1 MKLSTHFQTNLY
13 HLTKKICN
21 IYIHDRLR
29 RWRETPESEVAE
41 EPAKSEWVPEEKVPS
56 SDAGEMRCTLEE
68 KTGQLGQ
75 EETGRTNAS
84 GRREKK
90 EKKCAA

>member
-1 MKLSTHFQTNLY
+1 
-13 HLTKKICN
+13 
-21 IYIHDRLR
+21 
-29 RWRETPESEVAE
+29 
-41 EPAKSEWVPEEKVPS
+41 VPEEKVPS